1 MAWDAALS
9 VQEFIYR
16 IITSIIILLTGF
28 GIGIFINKALRRLFE
43 ELKLNQLVSRIYINF
58 NLELWISRLASYFI
72 YLGTFIFFLNYLNIE
87 LAALYL
93 FLGAVIL
100 LLVIFFIAWLKD
112 VLPNYSG
119 WLLLKEKGP
128 IAMGS
133 YLQIG
138 ETDVSGI
145 SGIIEKSGW
154 LETRIKTKK
163 GDILHIPNSLF
174 LNSKFTISKD

>member
-72 YLGTFIFFLNYLNIE
+72 YL
-87 LAALYL
+87 
-93 FLGAVIL
+93 
-100 LLVIFFIAWLKD
+100 
-112 VLPNYSG
+112 
-119 WLLLKEKGP
+119 
-128 IAMGS
+128 
-133 YLQIG
+133 
-138 ETDVSGI
+138 
-145 SGIIEKSGW
+145 
-154 LETRIKTKK
+154 
-163 GDILHIPNSLF
+163 
-174 LNSKFTISKD
+174 